1 MKMKAHFKKDEFIDR
16 KGKVWNADNLDELI
30 QTCRDLRRVYD
41 NLEHYF
47 DIDELD

>member
-1 MKMKAHFKKDEFIDR
+1 MKPQIKGKEFIDR
-16 KGKVWNADNLDELI
+16 RGKVWDMENLDELI

>member
-1 MKMKAHFKKDEFIDR
+1 MKAHFKKNEFVDR
-16 KGKVWNADNLDELI
+16 KGKAWDADNLDELI
-30 QTCRDLRRVYD
+30 QTCRNLRRIYD